1 MWHPI
6 VWKPKR
12 NLTLSNHTSREVYQA
27 FMVIGP
33 DLRGSFSTAAPPLE
47 GCYGVSAGFGGFQ
60 IFWSLAFMVQ
70 GPGSEL
76 CVGVVGLAMLGRGL
90 RVSGLGF

>member
-1 MWHPI
+1 
-6 VWKPKR
+6 
-12 NLTLSNHTSREVYQA
+12 
-27 FMVIGP
+27 
-33 DLRGSFSTAAPPLE
+33 
-47 GCYGVSAGFGGFQ
+47 
-60 IFWSLAFMVQ
+60 MVQ